1 MKVLQLWRSDSGEFG
16 GGGAVAM
23 YRLHSGLRQAGIDSK
38 ILCKFKTTNSPEVF
52 QYSSNLEQLEKILQ
66 QVTSRLGLNNIHRL
80 SSFKIKQHPAYL
92 DADILHFHGI
102 HGGFISYL
110 ALPALTESK
119 PTIFTL
125 CDMWAMTGHCAFS
138 YDCDRW
144 KIGCGKCPYPDSNPS
159 IKRDATRLEWKLKD
173 WVYSHSNLTIV
184 SKSTWL
190 TEIARQSLL
199 SRYPIYQIPNG
210 IDTAIYQPLDREQCR
225 SELGIPLDKKVLM
238 FAALKLDNFQ
248 KGGDLLLKALQSLPA
263 SLKTETVLLTFGKG
277 GETLAESVGMQ
288 TINLGYVSDDRRKA
302 ICYSAADLFLF
313 PTRAESFGNVALE
326 SIACGTAVVSFK
338 VGGVTEHVRH
348 GITGYLAEPGNSQDF
363 CNGILQLLEDRN
375 LGEQMSQQC
384 RAIALQEYSLELCTQ
399 RHIELYKTLKC

>member
-1 MKVLQLWRSDSGEFG
+1 VKVLQLWRSDSGEFG

-38 ILCKFKTTNSPEVF
+38 ILCQFKTTNSPEVF
-52 QYSSNLEQLEKILQ
+52 QYHSNLEQLEKILK

-119 PTIFTL
+119 PTVFTL

-190 TEIARQSLL
+190 TELARQSLL

-277 GETLAESVGMQ
+277 GETLAEAVGMQ

-375 LGEQMSQQC
+375 LGDRMSQQC

>member
-119 PTIFTL
+119 PTVFTL

-190 TEIARQSLL
+190 TELARQSLL

-348 GITGYLAEPGNSQDF
+348 GITGYLAEPGNAQDF

-375 LGEQMSQQC
+375 LRAQMSQQC
-384 RAIALQEYSLELCTQ
+384 RAIAIQEYSLELCTQ
-399 RHIELYKTLKC
+399 RHIDLYKTLKC

>member
-38 ILCKFKTTNSPEVF
+38 ILCQFKTTNSPEVL
-52 QYSSNLEQLEKILQ
+52 QYHSNLEQLEKILK

-119 PTIFTL
+119 PTVFTL

-190 TEIARQSLL
+190 TELARQSLL

-277 GETLAESVGMQ
+277 GEALAETVGMQ

-348 GITGYLAEPGNSQDF
+348 GITGYLAEPGNAQDF

-375 LGEQMSQQC
+375 LRAQMSQQC
-384 RAIALQEYSLELCTQ
+384 RAIAIQEYSLELCTQ
-399 RHIELYKTLKC
+399 RHIDLYKTLKC

>member
-38 ILCKFKTTNSPEVF
+38 ILCQFKTTNSPEVL
-52 QYSSNLEQLEKILQ
+52 QYHSNLEQLEKILK

-119 PTIFTL
+119 PTVFTL

-190 TEIARQSLL
+190 TELARQSLL

-210 IDTAIYQPLDREQCR
+210 IDTSTYQPLDREQCR

-277 GETLAESVGMQ
+277 GETLAEAVGMQ

-375 LGEQMSQQC
+375 LGTQMSQQC

-399 RHIELYKTLKC
+399 RHIDLYKTLKC